1 MEKII
6 KLALETRFPGANL
19 VDLMDVLNATGNAIV
34 ATEILLGIYDEPSIP
49 EHAIVYNTPATLT
62 SFDKY
67 KEEVRY
73 STDTFTTKS
82 LYFDS
87 EEEANKYVEYNSSV
101 GRSYY
106 NKKDGDFR
114 KEFQVPITTSNT
126 ISLKDWMVGSE
137 KINHNTNT

>member
-6 KLALETRFPGANL
+6 KFALQTKFPNANL
-19 VDLMDVLNATGNAIV
+19 VDLMDVLNATGNAVV
-34 ATEILLGIYDEPSIP
+34 ATEILLGIYDEPNIP

-62 SFDKY
+62 SFNKY

-87 EEEANKYVEYNSSV
+87 EELANECVEYDPSM
-101 GRSYY
+101 GRDSYHR
-106 NKKDGDFR
+106 KPGDFR
-114 KEFQVPITTSNT
+114 KEFQIPITTSNT
-126 ISLKDWMVGSE
+126 TTLREWMEGAE
-137 KINHNTNT
+137 KMKSIV

>member
-6 KLALETRFPGANL
+6 KLALEAKFPNVNL
-19 VDLMDVLNATGNAIV
+19 TNLIDVLNATGNVIV
-34 ATEILLGIYDEPSIP
+34 ATEILLGIYEEPNIP
-49 EHAIVYNTPATLT
+49 EHALLYKTRATFI

-101 GRSYY
+101 GRTYY
-106 NKKDGDFR
+106 NRKDGDFK
-114 KEFQVPITTSNT
+114 KEFQVPTTTSST
-126 ISLKDWMVGSE
+126 TSLREWMEGAE
-137 KINHNTNT
+137 K